1 MVKIARLTIFHIAL
15 AVAFAV
21 ALIVVTG
28 SPVYAQQPAP
38 TTNQPRY
45 LVNILSRTIDA
56 AANRLDVEVSVSN
69 VGGATPDNAQLELM
83 VIESSGARP
92 VAQATIGALAFAAQ
106 ARITL
111 SASLAEFPAQ
121 SRQIFD
127 LRVLKSDGRTP
138 ADFATSG
145 QFSET
150 MPGGTGGAGNDQL
163 VPLPTLSTE
172 TPTEQIGV
180 GGAGGGGE
188 NVAAS
193 AEEWL
198 NEPIV
203 IRIPLPGDDLL
214 LDLGRR
220 QDVALFVGIGGG
232 VIVMLW
238 LVSVLIRLLF
248 RRPPSFG
255 LQQPPYASMPPL
267 HPQSISGIRQ
277 AWQQV
282 AQNNAITVAPTH
294 GAATAVKRL
303 VGGDGRYLS
312 GWRVTA
318 LRLSQYDQYGRVGR
332 SQLIPSRKIVRQIDR
347 LTRKSQQLDPKRL
360 ARRTRPIGRK
370 LARQFVKRV
379 TKRSAMLPIALDV
392 RLIGTHGEVNIV
404 FEVYGCQNGA
414 WSLLDQWLPEMTVTT
429 KTIYESYT
437 YTLFG
442 QTGGESFR
450 EFKRRLPDDLGR
462 ALALL
467 IEARPPEALAPKPA
481 ATPVTGEMDSGAIN
495 ATDTASRQPAVESAT
510 NPGQRVA
517 DLGRQAAELTPASSR
532 IVKDPNRD
540 LNGISEGAG
549 ASYERESDIDTASL
563 PAALTGE
570 PSPPAPGQ
578 YQGETDEREN

>member
-1 MVKIARLTIFHIAL
+1 MVKIARLTLIL
-15 AVAFAV
+15 FA
-21 ALIVVTG
+21 ALIVASG
-28 SPVYAQQPAP
+28 SLVYAQQPAP

-45 LVNILSRTIDA
+45 LVNILSREIDA
-56 AANRLDVEVSVSN
+56 SNRLNVEISVSN
-69 VGGATPDNAQLELM
+69 VGNATPDNALVELL
-83 VIESSGARP
+83 VIDSGGARP
-92 VAQATIGALAFAAQ
+92 VASATVGALAFAAQ
-106 ARITL
+106 ARLTV

-121 SRQIFD
+121 SRQVFD
-127 LRVLKSDGRTP
+127 FRVLKSDGRTL

-150 MPGGTGGAGNDQL
+150 IPGGTGGAGDTQL
-163 VPLPTLSTE
+163 VPVPTPITSPE
-172 TPTEQIGV
+172 TATEQIGV
-180 GGAGGGGE
+180 DGAGGGGE
-188 NVAAS
+188 NVPAS
-193 AEEWL
+193 AELWL
-198 NEPIV
+198 NEPII

-214 LDLGRR
+214 LDLGKR

-232 VIVMLW
+232 LIVMLW
-238 LVSVLIRLLF
+238 LVSVLLRLLF

-282 AQNNAITVAPTH
+282 AQNNAITVAPTQ

-303 VGGDGRYLS
+303 IGSDGRYLS
-312 GWRVTA
+312 GWRITA

-347 LTRKSQQLDPKRL
+347 MTRKSQQLDPKRL
-360 ARRTRPIGRK
+360 ARRTRPLGRK

-404 FEVYGCQNGA
+404 FEVYGCQQGA

-437 YTLFG
+437 YTLYG

-450 EFKRRLPDDLGR
+450 DFKRRLPDDLAR

-467 IEARPPEALAPKPA
+467 IEARPLEVPTPQPA
-481 ATPVTGEMDSGAIN
+481 ASPITGEADSGAVK
-495 ATDTASRQPAVESAT
+495 ATGTASRQPIVDVST
-510 NPGQRVA
+510 NPGGRAA
-517 DLGRQAAELTPASSR
+517 DLGQPAAELTPASSR
-532 IVKDPNRD
+532 IVRDPSRD
-540 LNGISEGAG
+540 SNGVNGSTGESP
-549 ASYERESDIDTASL
+549 SYEREGDVDTASL
-563 PAALTGE
+563 PTALTGE

-578 YQGETDEREN
+578 YQGESDEREQ

>member
-1 MVKIARLTIFHIAL
+1 MMVKIARLTLFLFAL
-15 AVAFAV
+15 TVT
-21 ALIVVTG
+21 LIVASG
-28 SPVYAQQPAP
+28 SLVYAQQPVP

-56 AANRLDVEVSVSN
+56 ATNRLNVEVSVSN
-69 VGGATPDNAQLELM
+69 VGNATPDNALVELL
-83 VIESSGARP
+83 VIDSGGARP
-92 VAQATIGALAFAAQ
+92 VASATVGALAFAAQ
-106 ARITL
+106 ARLTV

-121 SRQIFD
+121 SRQVFD
-127 LRVLKSDGRTP
+127 FRVLKSDGRTP

-150 MPGGTGGAGNDQL
+150 IPGGTGGAGNNQL
-163 VPLPTLSTE
+163 VPVPTPITSPE
-172 TPTEQIGV
+172 TATEQIGV

-188 NVAAS
+188 NVPAS
-193 AEEWL
+193 AELWL
-198 NEPIV
+198 NEPII

-214 LDLGRR
+214 LDLGKR
-220 QDVALFVGIGGG
+220 QDVALFVGIGGAL
-232 VIVMLW
+232 IVMLW
-238 LVSVLIRLLF
+238 LVSVLLRLLF

-282 AQNNAITVAPTH
+282 AQNNAITVAPTQ

-303 VGGDGRYLS
+303 IGSDGQYLS
-312 GWRVTA
+312 GWRITA
-318 LRLSQYDQYGRVGR
+318 LRLSQYDQYGRIGR

-347 LTRKSQQLDPKRL
+347 MTRKSQQLDPKRL

-404 FEVYGCQNGA
+404 FEVYGCQNRA

-437 YTLFG
+437 YTLYG
-442 QTGGESFR
+442 QSGSESFR
-450 EFKRRLPDDLGR
+450 DFKRRLPDDLAR

-467 IEARPPEALAPKPA
+467 IEARPLEVPAPQPA
-481 ATPVTGEMDSGAIN
+481 ASPITGEADSGAIKAP
-495 ATDTASRQPAVESAT
+495 ATGTASRQPAVEAAANT
-510 NPGQRVA
+510 
-517 DLGRQAAELTPASSR
+517 GRSAAELTPASSQ
-532 IVKDPNRD
+532 IVRDPNRD
-540 LNGISEGAG
+540 SNGTSGVTGEA
-549 ASYERESDIDTASL
+549 AHYEREGDVDTASL
-563 PAALTGE
+563 PTALTGE

-578 YQGETDEREN
+578 YQGDPEKRED